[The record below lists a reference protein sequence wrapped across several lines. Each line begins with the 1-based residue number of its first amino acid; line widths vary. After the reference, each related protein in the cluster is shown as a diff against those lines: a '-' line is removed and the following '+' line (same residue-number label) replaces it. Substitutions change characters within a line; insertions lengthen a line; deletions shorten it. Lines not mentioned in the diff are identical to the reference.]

1 MEVVSMADDKGR
13 NQGDSDERE
22 DETDGFGTADSGDSD
37 LESGNSGLG
46 NLPPLSDFESS
57 AGGGFDSGLPPLSSI
72 DSDSDRPSGLP
83 PISDIPVETPQPT
96 GGAIK
101 PRPPEYDSTPV
112 FGTPSSDSGLDTPSG
127 TGFQDLSADSDF
139 TPETPEVAPP
149 GPESDIDTPLFD
161 SAFGGTGGFSAAADT
176 SAPTQAMETPM
187 FGADQNQGFDAD
199 AFGSGAGA
207 TGGYEQGTPVPDFGP
222 DTAAPTAMTPPPAAY
237 PPTGKG
243 GGGKAVLVG
252 IAALVLGLIAG
263 VFAGPF
269 VPGLPNPAASEVE
282 QLQTQLTELQRKYQD
297 AIGRTTEEPLSQE
310 TIDALRAKEAEL
322 EASIGALSGQLE
334 TAQSEYTAVSA
345 DLDAA
350 RTELEQTNAEFVQ
363 AQDDLDRVQNET
375 AITQARRDGLEA
387 EVTRLEGLT
396 GQLEA
401 ANERRMITKDTLE
414 SNLERLEILVNE
426 ASPLAPQKYSRDAR
440 IAAVANLKQQAQNMN
455 WVDASLLDAYTA
467 LYIQELEIG
476 RSREYFFARLPVTD
490 RFGTTTMSWA
500 ECVMNGNWGV
510 YYRTLDGEHVGVYQS
525 TATHGSPDFKFI
537 DVRDE
542 SARSNI
548 EAQIFASRTEGF
560 EEKLELLA
568 KKQLVVD
575 DRTPFQKNFESL

>member
-1 MEVVSMADDKGR
+1 MADDKGR
-13 NQGDSDERE
+13 NQHGGSD
-22 DETDGFGTADSGDSD
+22 DQDNETDGFGTADSGDSD
-37 LESGNSGLG
+37 FESGDSGLG

-72 DSDSDRPSGLP
+72 DSDDSGHSAGGLP

-96 GGAIK
+96 GGAI
-101 PRPPEYDSTPV
+101 RPPAPEYGSTPV

-161 SAFGGTGGFSAAADT
+161 SAFGGSGGFSAAADT

-199 AFGSGAGA
+199 AFGSG
-207 TGGYEQGTPVPDFGP
+207 GGRGFDQGTPVPDFGP
-222 DTAAPTAMTPPPAAY
+222 DTAAPTAMTPPPAPQAAAKS
-237 PPTGKG
+237 GKG
-243 GGGKAVLVG
+243 GGGKGILIG
-252 IAALVLGLIAG
+252 IAALILGLIG
-263 VFAGPF
+263 GIFAGPY
-269 VPGLPNPAASEVE
+269 VPGMPNPAATEAE
-282 QLQTQLTELQRKYQD
+282 QLRGEVTRLQAQNRELQ
-297 AIGRTTEEPLSQE
+297 GRTTEAPLSEE
-310 TIDALRAKEAEL
+310 TINELRAQEAEL
-322 EASIGALSGQLE
+322 EAQIAESSAQLE
-334 TAQSEYTAVSA
+334 TAQAEYTTVSA
-345 DLDAA
+345 ELDSAKA
-350 RTELEQTNAEFVQ
+350 ELEATNADFVQ
-363 AQDDLDRVQNET
+363 AQDDFERLVNET
-375 AITQARRDGLEA
+375 AITRARKDGLEA

-396 GQLEA
+396 GQLED
-401 ANERRMITKDTLE
+401 ANTRRMITKETLE
-414 SNLERLEILVNE
+414 SNIERLEILVSE
-426 ASPLAPQKYSRDAR
+426 ASPLAPEKYSRESR
-440 IAAVANLKQQAQNMN
+440 MAAVANLKQRAQGMN
-455 WVDASLLDAYTA
+455 WVDSQLLDAYTA
-467 LYIQELEIG
+467 LYVQELEIA

-525 TATHGSPDFKFI
+525 TSALGSPDYQFLDI
-537 DVRDE
+537 RDE
-542 SARSNI
+542 AARSNV

-575 DRTPFQKNFESL
+575 DRTPFQKSFESL

>member
-1 MEVVSMADDKGR
+1 MADDKGR
-13 NQGDSDERE
+13 NQGGSDERE

-37 LESGNSGLG
+37 IESGESGLG

-57 AGGGFDSGLPPLSSI
+57 PGGGFDSGLPPLSSI
-72 DSDSDRPSGLP
+72 DSDSDQGYKGGLP

-96 GGAIK
+96 GGAIR

-187 FGADQNQGFDAD
+187 FGADRNQGFDAD
-199 AFGSGAGA
+199 AFGSGAGV
-207 TGGYEQGTPVPDFGP
+207 TGGYDQGTPVPDFGP
-222 DTAAPTAMTPPPAAY
+222 DTAAPTSMTPPPVAY
-237 PPTGKG
+237 PPPKG
-243 GGGKAVLVG
+243 GGGKSVLVG
-252 IAALVLGLIAG
+252 LVALILGLILGVAAG
-263 VFAGPF
+263 MF
-269 VPGLPNPAASEVE
+269 VPGLPNPAVKEAE
-282 QLQTQLTELQRKYQD
+282 QLRADLAELNRKYQD
-297 AIGRTTEEPLSQE
+297 ALGRTTEAPLSE
-310 TIDALRAKEAEL
+310 DTIAELRAEEAEL
-322 EASIGALSGQLE
+322 ETSIATFSGQLE

-426 ASPLAPQKYSRDAR
+426 ASPLAPEKYSRDAR

-510 YYRTLDGEHVGVYQS
+510 YYRTLDGEHVGVYQN
-525 TATHGSPDFKFI
+525 TAAQGSPDFDFI
-537 DVRDE
+537 DVSDE

-560 EEKLELLA
+560 EEKIELLA
-568 KKQLVVD
+568 QKQLVVD
-575 DRTPFQKNFESL
+575 PRTPFQKDFESL